1 MIALRHHFRG
11 VAPHT
16 VYYFMGGLWCRCST
30 WTQCVIPP
38 SDQSFEALKIL
49 SFSVFVLHDSVN
61 NFLNC
66 LISHMIPDDSILGM
80 KIHCLSEL
88 EALRN
93 PPFYTPLARHN
104 KPFYSLAYSHN
115 SWLGY
120 WKKGKVSLP
129 LILLTAGVEVA
140 EEWTNRDKPRWGR

>member
-1 MIALRHHFRG
+1 MCY
-11 VAPHT
+11 T
-16 VYYFMGGLWCRCST
+16 
-30 WTQCVIPP
+30 P

-66 LISHMIPDDSILGM
+66 IISQMIPGDDLILGM

-115 SWLGY
+115 S
-120 WKKGKVSLP
+120 
-129 LILLTAGVEVA
+129 
-140 EEWTNRDKPRWGR
+140 